1 MQGEYMLKLF
11 TPIKAPSHRQERV
24 AEEVKFLLSQQLQRD
39 ELPIERDENDNYFK
53 PKGPITITEISI
65 SPDLRHAQIGVMP
78 LGGIGQ
84 ETAAQYLKVNAWY
97 LRKFLAK
104 QLKTR
109 IAPELH
115 FFLDNHFDQAAKID
129 ALIVKIHDHD
139 KEKANGSN

>member
-1 MQGEYMLKLF
+1 MLKLF
-11 TPIKAPSHRQERV
+11 TPAKAPSYRQERV
-24 AEEVKFLLSQQLQRD
+24 AEEIRFLLSQQLQRD
-39 ELPIERDENDNYFK
+39 CLPIERNDNDDLIK
-53 PKGPITITEISI
+53 PRAPITITALDV

-84 ETAAQYLKVNAWY
+84 ETVVQFMRANAWY

-115 FFLDNHFDQAAKID
+115 FYLDNHFEQAARID
-129 ALIVKIHDHD
+129 ALIVKSKNTIKHT
-139 KEKANGSN
+139 AN